1 MKRDSDCL
9 AIINL
14 FRKIIASLACII
26 NMSNNNDI
34 VMEANKYISDFIN
47 QYSQYLIKTSKKDI
61 IFMYSEDDIVDF
73 SYRCIEEKN
82 DNLILIAED
91 LQFGI
96 IDLMK
101 LIK

>member
-26 NMSNNNDI
+26 NMSNNNDL

-73 SYRCIEEKN
+73 TYRCIEEKN
-82 DNLILIAED
+82 DDLILIAED

-96 IDLMK
+96 IDLIK